1 MNEPLDSLS
10 KIDNVL
16 EVYSEMISFQST
28 QFTILISV
36 LCGIVVFIFVANWYW
51 NVKGAKSVIKEEVEK
66 AMTPVK
72 DELKTNT
79 ANAQKL
85 VTEEVNKAVDK
96 QNKHFEEEFEAY
108 KNKVDKENRSSKAEL
123 YRIFAL
129 HCTSTNS
136 FLVGAQ
142 WWFGAAELYQ
152 ETGMSEF
159 VGISVNSAVD
169 ALSNCVKSETIGE
182 DDKDSIDSIEASIKK
197 IPDILS
203 DKKQEAKRLIK
214 QVKKKY
220 ESSMSDQ
227 NQ

>member
-1 MNEPLDSLS
+1 
-10 KIDNVL
+10 
-16 EVYSEMISFQST
+16 MISFQST